1 VNARSD
7 IGLLV
12 LRLAGFGLLCI
23 HGWGTLVA
31 LAGGQTGFADSV
43 ARLGFPA
50 PLVFAWAAALGETL
64 GGLLVG
70 LGLFTR
76 FAAPV
81 CAFTMAV
88 AAFGQHHAHQ
98 HLLVRL
104 HLRSAGEDTLK
115 AWGSPE
121 MALLYL
127 ACFLAVALMGAGRY
141 SLDHLL
147 GTKGKSRGSAPSRR
161 R

>member
-1 VNARSD
+1 VSARSD
-7 IGLLV
+7 VALLL

-23 HGWGTLVA
+23 HGWGKLVA
-31 LAGGQTGFADSV
+31 LAGGNTGFADSV
-43 ARLGFPA
+43 AKMGFPA
-50 PLVFAWAAALGETL
+50 PLAFAWAAALGETL

-88 AAFGQHHAHQ
+88 AAFGQHHAHD

-104 HLRSAGEDTLK
+104 GLRAASEETVKG
-115 AWGSPE
+115 WGSPE

-127 ACFLAVALMGAGRY
+127 ACFLAVALLGAGRY

-147 GTKGKSRGSAPSRR
+147 TGKGRAPKKR
-161 R
+161 

>member
-1 VNARSD
+1 MNARSD
-7 IGLLV
+7 IALLG
-12 LRLAGFGLLCI
+12 LRLAGFGLLFI
-23 HGWGTLVA
+23 HGWGKLVA
-31 LAGGQTGFADSV
+31 LAGGQAGFVDSV

-50 PLVFAWAAALGETL
+50 PMVFAWAAALGETL

-88 AAFGQHHAHQ
+88 AAFAQHHAHQ
-98 HLLVRL
+98 HLLVKL
-104 HLRSAGEDTLK
+104 HLRSASEETLK
-115 AWGSPE
+115 GWGNPE

-127 ACFLAVALMGAGRY
+127 ACFLAVALLGAGRY

-147 GTKGKSRGSAPSRR
+147 GTRGKGRSSAPSRR